1 MAPFL
6 EEFNKAAN
14 AEDLLVDVFDV
25 MGLDIRSHREL
36 VKKWYAIGSMTM
48 GSVLE
53 SSLVVAPKTVLYYGL
68 RETNVYTAFAA
79 EYASLA
85 ALDQRHAFERYSKFR
100 ALYEKAKKEGRL
112 DFLAEDVVDLLAG
125 ACSPAYY
132 EYVDAK
138 KKEDNTAAD
147 ADGDAAMA

>member
-1 MAPFL
+1 M
-6 EEFNKAAN
+6 
-14 AEDLLVDVFDV
+14 
-25 MGLDIRSHREL
+25 
-36 VKKWYAIGSMTM
+36 
-48 GSVLE
+48 
-53 SSLVVAPKTVLYYGL
+53 YYGL

-125 ACSPAYY
+125 ASSPAYY
-132 EYVDAK
+132 EYVAAEKAKK

>member
-1 MAPFL
+1 MEASRPVRGV
-6 EEFNKAAN
+6 AARHG
-14 AEDLLVDVFDV
+14 V
-25 MGLDIRSHREL
+25 RPRR
-36 VKKWYAIGSMTM
+36 
-48 GSVLE
+48 
-53 SSLVVAPKTVLYYGL
+53 VLYYGL

-125 ACSPAYY
+125 ASSPAYY
-132 EYVDAK
+132 EYVAAEDAK
-138 KKEDNTAAD
+138 KIAAEKAKKKDDNTASA
-147 ADGDAAMA
+147 

>member
-1 MAPFL
+1 M
-6 EEFNKAAN
+6 
-14 AEDLLVDVFDV
+14 
-25 MGLDIRSHREL
+25 
-36 VKKWYAIGSMTM
+36 
-48 GSVLE
+48 
-53 SSLVVAPKTVLYYGL
+53 YYGL

-125 ACSPAYY
+125 ASSPAYY
-132 EYVDAK
+132 EYVAAEKAKEIAAEKAKK
-138 KKEDNTAAD
+138 KKEDNPAAD